1 MRAALAIVM
10 WCALAAT
17 THAAEFRASVD
28 RHALASDEHLLF
40 TLTLSNSDT
49 RLRAVGVDP
58 NVDLSMLTNQFDV
71 GTPRDSNRYN
81 IYRGRGR
88 STSEITVELF
98 PKRAGTLTIP
108 PFAIDGL
115 KTAPIAI
122 NVSAATSA
130 EAPLVFARQGVSNTK
145 PWQFGAVNIWLDV
158 YHRAELKEAKLG
170 SDLELEPTALD
181 TLEHQRLA
189 VATRQDT
196 VNGYAYDVMRT
207 TWTLYP
213 TQPGA
218 LKGYVP
224 EVWITMATGEQ
235 RRLPRSQVDMEVT
248 ALPSGVAADVL
259 IGAPQLDIALVKD
272 SEQAGAPA
280 TLRATLRTTSRRLAI
295 PAELMLRADTGLQ
308 IYSGAPRI
316 ETTETS
322 DGVQHVATYTYS
334 IVAATT
340 GVWAGP
346 EFGVRYF
353 DPQRAV
359 MDVVTATAPTL
370 HITQTATVAPSAATL
385 ATATLPNA
393 NSPLPANP
401 WRTATVFMAVAWFIT
416 ALWLLRRNKTPRA
429 ASVSMSVPPRRG
441 SPTRPLEATL
451 LHALNADSLEEGLTR
466 YEHAFGTDEELR
478 AAVRAVQAL
487 YYDRHNNATPS
498 PVNAERINAL
508 AKNITAR
515 ALSTPSTDAWSPERF
530 LSRRS

>member
-1 MRAALAIVM
+1 MRIMMAIVM
-10 WCALAAT
+10 WCALATT

-58 NVDLSMLTNQFDV
+58 NVDLSVLTNQFDV

-115 KTAPIAI
+115 KTEPIAI
-122 NVSAATSA
+122 NVATATSA

-189 VATRQDT
+189 VATRQDM
-196 VNGYAYDVMRT
+196 VNGYDYDVMRT

-235 RRLPRSQVDMEVT
+235 RRLPRGQVDLEVQ
-248 ALPSGVAADVL
+248 ALPNGVAADVL
-259 IGAPQLDIALVKD
+259 IGAPQLDIALVKS
-272 SEQAGAPA
+272 SEQAGTPA

-295 PAELMLRADTGLQ
+295 PAELMLRAGTGLQ
-308 IYSGAPRI
+308 IYSGAPRV

-334 IVAATT
+334 VVAATT

-370 HITQTATVAPSAATL
+370 HITQTATLTSSTATL
-385 ATATLPNA
+385 ATTTLPETD
-393 NSPLPANP
+393 SPLPANP
-401 WRTATVFMAVAWFIT
+401 WQMATVLMAVAWLVT
-416 ALWLLRRNKTPRA
+416 ALWLLRRKKTPRA
-429 ASVSMSVPPRRG
+429 ALAPTSAPPRRG
-441 SPTRPLEATL
+441 SPNRPLEATL
-451 LHALNADSLEEGLTR
+451 LQALNADSLEEGLTR
-466 YEHAFGTDEELR
+466 YEHAFGNDVELR

-487 YYDRHNNATPS
+487 YYDRSNYAAPAAINVEH
-498 PVNAERINAL
+498 INAL
-508 AKNITAR
+508 AKRITAR
-515 ALSTPSTDAWSPERF
+515 VLANPSTDAWSPERL